1 MLKNPVISP
10 AQPKR
15 AKTRL
20 VPGKAAA
27 SEEAKGVR
35 FGTLSPL
42 SDARTT
48 LASFFSIL
56 LVFDFRFGK
65 VAYHH

>member
-27 SEEAKGVR
+27 SEEASR
-35 FGTLSPL
+35 CTLRYVEPSERCEN
-42 SDARTT
+42 DAGE
-48 LASFFSIL
+48 LFQHPASI
-56 LVFDFRFGK
+56 
-65 VAYHH
+65 